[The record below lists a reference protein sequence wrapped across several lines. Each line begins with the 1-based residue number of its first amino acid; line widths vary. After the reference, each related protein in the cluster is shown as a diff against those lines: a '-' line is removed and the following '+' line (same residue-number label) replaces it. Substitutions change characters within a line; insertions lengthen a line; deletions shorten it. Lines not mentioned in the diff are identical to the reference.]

1 MNKNKKPLFSFRK
14 SSQDFS
20 DTPCTDRR
28 EFLAKSGK
36 LALGASAIVVGGGLF
51 SPNSFAAKKIGAD
64 ANATLLKLARDIYP
78 HDTLE
83 DKYYVQVMS
92 PMADAAE
99 KDAEL
104 FKLLAE
110 GVTLLDKTSVDKYGV
125 PYSQIKTEQE
135 RVIVLKMLEPTPFF
149 QKIKG
154 ALMMGIYNNPE
165 IWPRFGYGGSAWEKG
180 GYINRGYDAVDWL

>member
-1 MNKNKKPLFSFRK
+1 MNKNKKTLLSSFGK
-14 SSQDFS
+14 SDNHCS
-20 DTPCTDRR
+20 DRR
-28 EFLAKSGK
+28 NFLAKSGK
-36 LALGASAIVVGGGLF
+36 LALGASAVVVGGGLF
-51 SPNSFAAKKIGAD
+51 SPNSFAAQKIGND
-64 ANATLLKLARDIYP
+64 ANTTLLKLARDIYP

-110 GVTLLDKTSVDKYGV
+110 GVTLLDKTSVEKYGV
-125 PYSQIKTEQE
+125 AFTQIKSEQE
-135 RVIVLKMLEPTPFF
+135 RVVVLKMLEPTPFF

-165 IWPRFGYGGSAWEKG
+165 IWPLFGFGGSAWEKG
-180 GYINRGYDAVDWL
+180 GYINRGYDAIDWL